1 MKDFKDVYLVQNRL
15 FQKNIICGCK
25 MNIYKYE
32 YIYYINIFITATV
45 LKIYIS
51 AVKRLIASKI

>member
-25 MNIYKYE
+25 
-32 YIYYINIFITATV
+32 IN
-45 LKIYIS
+45 IYIS
-51 AVKRLIASKI
+51 YKYFPYINGFKYIY